1 MTANARHGRRAGWA
15 AIAPALLAALLLLGS
30 CAGDSD
36 EVPQGESPEVLYN
49 RAMEYLHRKSFE
61 NAAETFSE
69 IERQHPYSVWA
80 TRGQL
85 MASFSHYQNNK
96 YDESVVAARRFIQLH
111 PGHEDVAYAH
121 YLIGI
126 SYYEQISDVSRDQ
139 EMTFNALDA
148 FQELIRRFPDS
159 DYARDAR
166 QKVVFAR
173 DHLAGKEM
181 EIGRYYLK
189 QGYYIA
195 AINRFQAVVDR
206 FETTTHVPEAL
217 HRLVEAYLSLGLV
230 DEAQKTAAVL
240 GYNFP
245 DSEWYRDSYELMKEH
260 APQIIQGDNG
270 AAAPVRNG

>member
-1 MTANARHGRRAGWA
+1 V
-15 AIAPALLAALLLLGS
+15 IAPALLAALLLLGS
-30 CAGDSD
+30 CSGDSD
-36 EVPQGESPEVLYN
+36 AVPQGESPEVLYN
-49 RAMEYLHRKSFE
+49 RAMEYLHKKSFE

-85 MASFSHYQNNK
+85 MASFSYYQNNK
-96 YDESVVAARRFIQLH
+96 YDEAVVAARRFIQLH
-111 PGHEDVAYAH
+111 PGHEDVAYAY
-121 YLIGI
+121 YLTGI

-139 EMTFNALDA
+139 V
-148 FQELIRRFPDS
+148 IRRFPDS

-181 EIGRYYLK
+181 EIGRYYLEK
-189 QGYYIA
+189 GYYIA
-195 AINRFQAVVDR
+195 AVNRFQAVVDR

-230 DEAQKTAAVL
+230 DEAKKAAAVL

-245 DSEWYRDSYELMKEH
+245 DSEWYYDSYDLMKEH
-260 APQIIQGDNG
+260 APQIIQGGNG
-270 AAAPVRNG
+270 APAPVRNG